1 MKSTPRKKRINQK
14 QNIENIPMFKN
25 NVDEQIYYSDI
36 NSEDAYD
43 Q

>member
-14 QNIENIPMFKN
+14 QNIENTPMFKN

-36 NSEDAYD
+36 NSDDAYD